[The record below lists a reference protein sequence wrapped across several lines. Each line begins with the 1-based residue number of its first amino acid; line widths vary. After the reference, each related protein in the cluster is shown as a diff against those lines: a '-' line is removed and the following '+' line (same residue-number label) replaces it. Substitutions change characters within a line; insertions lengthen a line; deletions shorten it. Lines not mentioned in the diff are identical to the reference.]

1 MLRAIV
7 TAGKTWDK
15 KGRPAGKLAT
25 NVLLLG
31 ETTSREDIQMAY
43 VRLSS
48 LVHPDKN
55 SHPNAATAF
64 NYITTARRVA
74 LNISSKNTLA
84 KSIDDE
90 LEDMIR
96 LSSVDQEIPMEEM
109 TGMELSG
116 NVVKASKIRAERV
129 GWLVP
134 PEMLLDDLVQAL
146 GGTHRAE
153 GCIMVPIDSD
163 LQTLDDVRSETI
175 KVAVLIPCN

>member
-1 MLRAIV
+1 M
-7 TAGKTWDK
+7 
-15 KGRPAGKLAT
+15 
-25 NVLLLG
+25 
-31 ETTSREDIQMAY
+31 
-43 VRLSS
+43 
-48 LVHPDKN
+48 HPDKN

-74 LNISSKNTLA
+74 LNISSKTTLA

-146 GGTHRAE
+146 GGRHRAE

-175 KVAVLIPCN
+175 KVAVLIPCNSAMNKKFPLHGTYFQVNEMFLDETSVSYTHLRAHET